1 MCLCGRFRNVFQI
14 QPNCIW
20 NPPCFIYSSSF
31 PSVWPCFISLSSLFC
46 QWIHFLFYLLFLV
59 CVFVCLCVWPWLTGH
74 CCSALQPI
82 PLGPCLCC
90 LFSDLD
96 SLSLSLWVAL
106 LPLSPPPSFSL
117 ASLMLFFLFSFLF
130 FSLFPLSLFLWS
142 PLCSCSCP
150 GLSSSLHVQQPW
162 QPFSIPPAK
171 INPYSLSVP
180 SSLSPLFHLITSQ
193 FVFSPFCF
201 PPPFFS
207 LFTTCY
213 LCQCVMLLH
222 SQNSMQSPVRCVSI
236 EQMLAVSCSTD

>member
-1 MCLCGRFRNVFQI
+1 MILRKKNWIDPNWFSLEERKKISSLNLILVICCWWCGLDFKETHKLPPVCLCGRFRNVFQI

-117 ASLMLFFLFSFLF
+117 ASLMLFFF
-130 FSLFPLSLFLWS
+130 FFVLFPLSPFPF
-142 PLCSCSCP
+142 PLI
-150 GLSSSLHVQQPW
+150 SSL
-162 QPFSIPPAK
+162 FML
-171 INPYSLSVP
+171 LSWSFLFAPCSATLTAFFHP
-180 SSLSPLFHLITSQ
+180 SS
-193 FVFSPFCF
+193 
-201 PPPFFS
+201 
-207 LFTTCY
+207 
-213 LCQCVMLLH
+213 
-222 SQNSMQSPVRCVSI
+222 
-236 EQMLAVSCSTD
+236 

>member
-117 ASLMLFFLFSFLF
+117 ASLMLFFLFFCSFPSFPFPFSSDLLSVHALVLVF
-130 FSLFPLSLFLWS
+130 PLRSMFSNLDSLFPSLQLKSTLTRSLSPRLSLLFFI
-142 PLCSCSCP
+142 
-150 GLSSSLHVQQPW
+150 SSLHSL
-162 QPFSIPPAK
+162 FSLPSASLLRFS
-171 INPYSLSVP
+171 PYSQPVIYVSVLCCYTARTQCKVQWDVSVLSK
-180 SSLSPLFHLITSQ
+180 
-193 FVFSPFCF
+193 C
-201 PPPFFS
+201 
-207 LFTTCY
+207 
-213 LCQCVMLLH
+213 
-222 SQNSMQSPVRCVSI
+222 
-236 EQMLAVSCSTD
+236 